1 MSIGELTTVTTGE
14 TYDEIE
20 TWSPEELRAWQLERV
35 RDVAARTA
43 AGNDFYRD
51 TWRSAGIDA
60 GALGGWD
67 EFAKLPVVSKP
78 DLVRA
83 GTAWSN
89 RTGRVAF
96 STRGTSGEPLVVW
109 LDKEESDSFVVP
121 TMRGFWWAG
130 FRPEETV
137 LMMSPAWHRLAAME
151 GHAALRMGGR
161 AAYFWGSGS
170 PQYSES
176 FITALERVRPQF
188 VTTTAPFVISLVR
201 RCEDEGIDPR
211 ELFESVHSLIVVG
224 LPLTPYLREWLS
236 ERIGAELFERSGTQ
250 EGAAADECRHHTAPH
265 IHADVCHLEVLT
277 DDGTPAPPGM
287 RGRLVVTKLEPV
299 GDPVIRYDTG
309 DIAELFNDPCACG
322 RTLPRLKIYGRPE
335 SSVVVNESNITAY
348 DVRMCVDADPE
359 LVGRQVLLVRDAE
372 APRDQL
378 SVAIEGEPLNVSGIE
393 QRISEHLGVEK
404 VSFSWLGNA
413 RMAWG
418 FRQVVDRS
426 EVGQQ

>member
-1 MSIGELTTVTTGE
+1 MSARQLKTLMTGD
-14 TYDEIE
+14 TYDEVE
-20 TWSPEELRAWQLERV
+20 TWSPSELRAWQLERIQ
-35 RDVAARTA
+35 DVTARTA
-43 AGNDFYRD
+43 ADNDFYRK
-51 TWRSAGIDA
+51 TWKRAGVDPA
-60 GALGGWD
+60 GLSGWE
-67 EFAKLPVVSKP
+67 EFASLPIVSKP

-89 RTGRVAF
+89 RTGQVAF

-109 LDKEESDSFVVP
+109 LGKDESESFMAP
-121 TMRGFWWAG
+121 TERGHWWAG
-130 FRPEETV
+130 FRPGETV

-161 AAYFWGSGS
+161 VAYFWGSGS
-170 PQYSES
+170 PRYSDS
-176 FITALERVRPQF
+176 FVAALKHVQPEF
-188 VTTTAPFVISLVR
+188 VTTTAPFIISLVR

-211 ELFESVHSLIVVG
+211 ELFSSVHSAIVVG
-224 LPLTPYLREWLS
+224 LPLTPPLRASLS

-250 EGAAADECRHHTAPH
+250 EGAAADECKHHTAPH

-277 DDGTPAPPGM
+277 DDGAPAPPGM

-309 DIAELFNDPCACG
+309 DVAELFSEPCACG
-322 RTLPRLKIYGRPE
+322 RTMPRLKIYGRPE
-335 SSVVVNESNITAY
+335 SSVQVNGGNITAY

-359 LVGRQVLLVRDAE
+359 LVGRQVLLVHDAD
-372 APRDQL
+372 APGDLL
-378 SVAIEGEPLNVSGIE
+378 SVAIEGEPLNVEGIE
-393 QRISEHLGVEK
+393 QRLNARLGVEN
-404 VSFSWLGNA
+404 VAFSWLGNV